1 MKFLVSAGPT
11 REKID
16 PVRFISNRSSGKMG
30 YAVAE
35 AAAAAGHHVTIVSGP
50 VCIPAPENVELI
62 KVESAA
68 EMSRQMRRLA
78 KFADVIVMAAAV
90 ADYRPARESVSR
102 TKIKKKSDTLTIT
115 LERTEDILASLG
127 RSKRKGQLL
136 IGFAAETENLV
147 RNAKKKL
154 KAKNLDWIVANDV
167 SRKDIGFDSDL
178 NEAVMMSKDGRSISL
193 SKSPKREIAEKIIRI
208 ATRTP

>member
-11 REKID
+11 RERLD

-35 AAAAAGHHVTIVSGP
+35 AAIAAGHHVTLVSGP
-50 VCIPAPENVELI
+50 VCISPPAKAVLV

-68 EMSRQMRRLA
+68 EMFREMRRLA
-78 KFADVIVMAAAV
+78 KIADVIVMAAAV

-102 TKIKKKSDTLTIT
+102 TKMKKKSDTLTIT
-115 LERTEDILASLG
+115 LEKTEDILASLG

-154 KAKNLDWIVANDV
+154 NAKNLDWIVANDV
-167 SRKDIGFDSDL
+167 SRKDIGFDSDR
-178 NEAVMMSKDGRSISL
+178 NEAVMMSRDGRRISL
-193 SKSPKREIAEKIIRI
+193 SKSPKREIADKIIRI
-208 ATRTP
+208 ATWTP